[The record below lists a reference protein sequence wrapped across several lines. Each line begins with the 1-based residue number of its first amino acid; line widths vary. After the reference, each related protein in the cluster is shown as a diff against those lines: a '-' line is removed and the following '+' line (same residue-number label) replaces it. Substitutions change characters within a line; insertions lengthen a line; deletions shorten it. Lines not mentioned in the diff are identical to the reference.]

1 MNVFKLIEDHGLTL
15 HGDIEHFAEL
25 VRADEREACA
35 KLLENG
41 RFLHDEA
48 PAKILAKEAA
58 KAIRARGER

>member
-1 MNVFKLIEDHGLTL
+1 MKTDEIV
-15 HGDIEHFAEL
+15 EL
-25 VRADEREACA
+25 AIQGHASTRDAVRWAIQQEREACA